1 MTINNELDKAYE
13 AQIVKMYEIFI
24 NSVASAQDK
33 EHEMVAALERFRKG
47 VDIAKR
53 VLVKAKEI
61 AGVEHRDH
69 NL

>member
-13 AQIVKMYEIFI
+13 AQIAKMYEIFI

-33 EHEMVAALERFRKG
+33 EREMVAALERFRKG

-61 AGVEHRDH
+61 AGA
-69 NL
+69 